1 MIIATTTASS
11 REHPRYAHEAAVTF
25 HVGTRTVEGTTQNVS
40 RGGLCATVMDPVAV
54 GIDCDVSI
62 VLVFDND
69 QQSEPLKVPA
79 RIVWVT
85 DVDDGHQV
93 GVMFRALTAQL
104 TQYLAIFLK
113 YLDGQKAEKRPKN
126 IPLDDRFR

>member
-1 MIIATTTASS
+1 M
-11 REHPRYAHEAAVTF
+11 
-25 HVGTRTVEGTTQNVS
+25 EGTTQNVS

-104 TQYLAIFLK
+104 NQYLGIFLK

-126 IPLDDRFR
+126 VPLDDRFR